1 MDNGNSKTDWNKSI
15 MWNKIFLEQIID
27 ELKDIRITI
36 ILYLV
41 YFMQTGKMFQTGEQ
55 AKCFNVI

>member
-1 MDNGNSKTDWNKSI
+1 MDNGNSKADWKKSI

-41 YFMQTGKMFQTGEQ
+41 YFMQTGKMF
-55 AKCFNVI
+55 